1 MFKATLAD
9 VSLLREP
16 LSSIA
21 ELIDEGIF
29 KATGKGLSLVAADR
43 AMVAVADFLLS
54 SGAFEKYELD
64 RDEAMGLNV
73 TNLLSVIRRAGAGDK
88 LSLNLQGAKLEIV
101 IEGESRRRFVVPLLD
116 LREEEEP
123 PIDQLEFKSR
133 VKLKP
138 DVLQNG
144 LSDAEIIT
152 DSVVFST
159 SPTRFAMMAEGDVSR
174 TELELEKGNEALL
187 ELVSDGGKGAENV
200 KSRYALD
207 YLKKMV
213 KAAKIADSVSI
224 EYAQDYPMKLGFV
237 AGDKVR
243 LSFIVA
249 PRVTEE

>member
-29 KATGKGLSLVAADR
+29 KATKKGLGLVAADR

-54 SGAFEKYELD
+54 ASAFENYELD
-64 RDEAMGLNV
+64 KDEPMGLNI
-73 TNLLSVIRRAGAGDK
+73 TNLLSVIKRAGAGDK
-88 LSLNLQGAKLEIV
+88 MSFNLQGAKLEIT
-101 IEGESRRRFVVPLLD
+101 IQGESRRRFVVPLLD
-116 LREEEEP
+116 LKEEEVP

-133 VKLKP
+133 IKLKP
-138 DVLQNG
+138 DILQNG
-144 LSDAEIIT
+144 ISDAEIIT

-159 SPTRFAMMAEGDVSR
+159 NPMRFAMMAEGDVSR

-187 ELVSDGGKGAENV
+187 ELVVDGGAKDI

-224 EYAQDYPMKLGFV
+224 EYAQDYPMRLSFV

-243 LSFIVA
+243 ISYIIA